1 MSNDSKLNFP
11 WRITFDT
18 NPDTCN
24 LNCIMCEE
32 FSPYSQSERERQGKV
47 VPIGSGDTEGAPRRK
62 QGERVMPFELIRKVV
77 EEGATKGLKEII
89 PSTMGEPLLYK
100 DFDRILDLC
109 ERHGL
114 KLNLTTNGTFP
125 RGGVKKWAPKIVPV
139 TSDVKISWNGATKET
154 HEEIMKGTAWEKVR
168 GNVTEFIRIRDEHAA
183 SGGNRCRVTFQ
194 LTFLERNVAELSD
207 IVEMAINLGV
217 DRVKGHHLWAH
228 FKEIEA
234 QSLRRSAEAIAR
246 WNQAVEK
253 ACKVAE
259 ERRLPNGQKIILE
272 NIFPLDPSRTGDIA
286 PGGECPFLGKEAWIN
301 AEGRFDPCC
310 APDEQRKGLGSFGKI
325 KDQTMGEIWHGDA
338 YESLV
343 ANYRDKELCRG
354 CNMRKPVEGA

>member
-1 MSNDSKLNFP
+1 
-11 WRITFDT
+11 
-18 NPDTCN
+18 
-24 LNCIMCEE
+24 
-32 FSPYSQSERERQGKV
+32 
-47 VPIGSGDTEGAPRRK
+47 
-62 QGERVMPFELIRKVV
+62 
-77 EEGATKGLKEII
+77 
-89 PSTMGEPLLYK
+89 MG
-100 DFDRILDLC
+100 
-109 ERHGL
+109 
-114 KLNLTTNGTFP
+114 TQ
-125 RGGVKKWAPKIVPV
+125 
-139 TSDVKISWNGATKET
+139 
-154 HEEIMKGTAWEKVR
+154 
-168 GNVTEFIRIRDEHAA
+168 EHAA

-194 LTFLERNVAELSD
+194 LTFLERNVGELSD
-207 IVEMAINLGV
+207 IVEMAIDLGV

-228 FKEIEA
+228 FKEIED

-253 ACKVAE
+253 ARKIAE
-259 ERRLPNGQKIILE
+259 EKRLPNGQKIILE